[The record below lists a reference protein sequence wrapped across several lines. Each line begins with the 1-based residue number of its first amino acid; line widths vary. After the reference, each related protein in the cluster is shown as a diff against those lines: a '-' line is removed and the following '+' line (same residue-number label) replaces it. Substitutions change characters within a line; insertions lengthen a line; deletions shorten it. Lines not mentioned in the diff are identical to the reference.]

1 VTTSQTS
8 RRDRHRSLAVAAL
21 LAAACF
27 VRSRDRQGAVLSL
40 YYANLDRC
48 WKFIMKSPAAA
59 NARFSISFIAAKKPP
74 RQRFRIRVQELPIG
88 AWARLKKVAH
98 TQWAH
103 FVSAPSGLASIRS
116 LPLQRDSAATFPD
129 VSKIAQVHSPAA
141 E

>member
-1 VTTSQTS
+1 MLEIYYEESS
-8 RRDRHRSLAVAAL
+8 RRERQILDILYSRQK
-21 LAAACF
+21 AAATEIQDPRTGTPDWR
-27 VRSRDRQGAVLSL
+27 VG
-40 YYANLDRC
+40 
-48 WKFIMKSPAAA
+48 PT
-59 NARFSISFIAAKKPP
+59 KK
-74 RQRFRIRVQELPIG
+74 I
-88 AWARLKKVAH
+88 AH